1 VAGAMISPLE
11 AGYHRRRVPLLWWA
25 RRRSYTAFLLRELSS
40 VFVALFVVELL
51 VLVGAVSRGAAAY
64 QSLLDW
70 MANPAVIALNLVALA
85 FVLYHAVTFAN
96 LTPRAMVVRVRGRK
110 VPPRAILA
118 GVYLGWIVVTAFLA
132 WLVVA

>member
-1 VAGAMISPLE
+1 MISPLE
-11 AGYHRRRVPLLWWA
+11 ARYHRQRVPLLWWA

-51 VLVGAVSRGAAAY
+51 LLVGAVARGPAAY
-64 QSLLDW
+64 QSLLDR
-70 MANPAVIALNLVALA
+70 MANPAVVALNLVALA
-85 FVLYHAVTFAN
+85 FVIYHAVTFAN

-132 WLVVA
+132 WLVVV